1 MKRIILLA
9 SLVLAALAGVLMVAC
24 ESHKDP
30 FSANN
35 QQPVIADFRF
45 KPDPNLP
52 NIGTDSL
59 KIKSGT
65 NYLLHLQYDD
75 REFSNSTDR
84 KLQARFS
91 FESGGGRISHD
102 EFGRPTA
109 DGLTFNEAPGKFN
122 GDLLFTP
129 AGPGLVR
136 LQLQLSDGVKVSE
149 TIQTSVTFFENLK
162 PTPRFTVRLIN
173 QTNPYEV
180 EFNPESSQDRDGDI
194 TKTKFI
200 WNFGDN
206 TKVDTVLGRSI
217 ITHKYAISGQYRV
230 RLRAI
235 DEEGK
240 ADSTEQLV
248 TTSNQQPRASLQI
261 TPRSGQ
267 VPLEIDYTTTG
278 SFDPDGTISSYQIL
292 FGDGDNSPNP
302 AGKHI
307 FRTDGNYQV
316 VAIVKDH
323 LGLADTATATVSVST
338 PPVAA
343 LKMNPE
349 SGGPIPLRLMV
360 SGKDSYDPHPGG
372 GITAYR
378 ITLTN
383 LSTNAE
389 QVFPQDSI
397 TTLLTAPAYYRI
409 SLSVTNNRNLTK
421 VTEKVIPA
429 GLPTV
434 LSRNARRDE

>member
-1 MKRIILLA
+1 LL
-9 SLVLAALAGVLMVAC
+9 
-24 ESHKDP
+24 
-30 FSANN
+30 
-35 QQPVIADFRF
+35 
-45 KPDPNLP
+45 
-52 NIGTDSL
+52 
-59 KIKSGT
+59 
-65 NYLLHLQYDD
+65 
-75 REFSNSTDR
+75 
-84 KLQARFS
+84 
-91 FESGGGRISHD
+91 
-102 EFGRPTA
+102 
-109 DGLTFNEAPGKFN
+109 
-122 GDLLFTP
+122 
-129 AGPGLVR
+129 
-136 LQLQLSDGVKVSE
+136 
-149 TIQTSVTFFENLK
+149 
-162 PTPRFTVRLIN
+162 N

-180 EFNPESSQDRDGDI
+180 EFNPESSQDRDGDVA
-194 TKTKFI
+194 KTKFI

-206 TKVDTVLGRSI
+206 TKADTVLGRSL
-217 ITHKYAISGQYRV
+217 ITHKYAFSGQYRV

-248 TTSNQQPRASLQI
+248 TTSNQQPRAALQI
-261 TPRSGQ
+261 TPRSGS

-292 FGDGDNSPNP
+292 FGDGDTSPNP

-307 FRTDGNYQV
+307 FRTDANYQV

-338 PPVAA
+338 PPIAA

-372 GITAYR
+372 SITAYR
-378 ITLTN
+378 ITITN
-383 LSTNAE
+383 VSTNAE

-409 SLSVTNNRNLTK
+409 SLSVTNNRNLTR
-421 VTEKVIPA
+421 VAEKVIPA
-429 GLPTV
+429 GLPTA